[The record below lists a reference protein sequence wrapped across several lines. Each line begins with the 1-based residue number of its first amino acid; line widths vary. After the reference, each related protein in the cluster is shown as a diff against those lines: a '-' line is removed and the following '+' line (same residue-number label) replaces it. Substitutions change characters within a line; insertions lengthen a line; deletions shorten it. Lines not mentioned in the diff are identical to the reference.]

1 MPKKPKKPKK
11 SPSLSDRLQT
21 ALSDESAWW
30 QAPLL
35 GVLVLSAGLIL
46 YLLGTQETEF
56 IYALF

>member
-1 MPKKPKKPKK
+1 MSKKP
-11 SPSLSDRLQT
+11 PSLSDRLQRVL
-21 ALSDESAWW
+21 ADESAWW

-46 YLLGTQETEF
+46 YLWGTQETEF

>member
-1 MPKKPKKPKK
+1 MSKKPVK
-11 SPSLSDRLQT
+11 SPPLSERLQRVL
-21 ALSDESAWW
+21 ADGSAWW

-46 YLLGTQETEF
+46 YLWGTQETEF

>member
-1 MPKKPKKPKK
+1 MPKKPAKP
-11 SPSLSDRLQT
+11 PSLSDRLHA
-21 ALSDESAWW
+21 ALADESAWW

>member
-1 MPKKPKKPKK
+1 MSKKPVK
-11 SPSLSDRLQT
+11 SPPLSERLQA
-21 ALSDESAWW
+21 ALADGSAWW

-46 YLLGTQETEF
+46 YLWGTQETEF